1 MLFVNFHVLMKSE
14 VRKCEQ
20 DLTEYEYAH
29 FKKCVTRSG
38 YSADG
43 YIRSLIMGSIPREP
57 PPIEYRQ
64 MINELRAIG
73 NAMNQIAARANATG
87 FFLVEE
93 YAANAIRLANTVTSI
108 REAVCMPDRIT

>member
-1 MLFVNFHVLMKSE
+1 MRTRPNRVWAH
-14 VRKCEQ
+14 
-20 DLTEYEYAH
+20 LTNDEYAH

-64 MINELRAIG
+64 MINALRAIG

-93 YAANAIRLANTVTSI
+93 YAANAIRLANTVTSN

>member
-1 MLFVNFHVLMKSE
+1 MRTRPNRVWAH
-14 VRKCEQ
+14 
-20 DLTEYEYAH
+20 LTNDEYAH

-43 YIRSLIMGSIPREP
+43 YIRSLIMGSVPREP

-93 YAANAIRLANTVTSI
+93 YGQTLYGWQTQSHPF
-108 REAVCMPDRIT
+108 EKPYVCPIG

>member
-1 MLFVNFHVLMKSE
+1 
-14 VRKCEQ
+14 
-20 DLTEYEYAH
+20 
-29 FKKCVTRSG
+29 
-38 YSADG
+38 
-43 YIRSLIMGSIPREP
+43 
-57 PPIEYRQ
+57 

>member
-1 MLFVNFHVLMKSE
+1 MRTRPNRVWAH
-14 VRKCEQ
+14 
-20 DLTEYEYAH
+20 LTNDEYAH

-38 YSADG
+38 YSAGG
-43 YIRSLIMGSIPREP
+43 YIRSLIMGSVPREP
-57 PPIEYRQ
+57 PPIEYCQ

-108 REAVCMPDRIT
+108 RAAVCMPDRIS

>member
-1 MLFVNFHVLMKSE
+1 MRTRPNRVWAH
-14 VRKCEQ
+14 
-20 DLTEYEYAH
+20 LTNDEYAH

-43 YIRSLIMGSIPREP
+43 YIRSLIMGSVPREP

-73 NAMNQIAARANATG
+73 NAMNHIAARANATG